1 MKEKKPTQAT
11 VIIENKEPINKC
23 PILIAMIKH
32 TNMVTSKITAQTMIK
47 DMGKPLK

>member
-1 MKEKKPTQAT
+1 MKVKKPTQAT
-11 VIIENKEPINKC
+11 VMIENIEPINKC

-32 TNMVTSKITAQTMIK
+32 TNIVTSKVTAHTMMR